1 MFFAFSFGASQGRGK
16 KVGSV
21 LQPSPATVL
30 LIVVVGESLT
40 APLAQYCDF
49 FGHAWCNCCVR
60 ARTAWFVT
68 ACCPGI
74 ESRLSA
80 ANDPSTQQYEAR
92 QQNKRKGA
100 LGIRNRALE
109 WLCYTSQHGLFVFFF
124 VIRVCAFLSVSVCHR
139 CPLPAICSRK
149 I

>member
-1 MFFAFSFGASQGRGK
+1 MLILDLCFCFLLRLGASQGRGK

-60 ARTAWFVT
+60 ARLGWFVT
-68 ACCPGI
+68 ASCPGI
-74 ESRLSA
+74 ESRFSA
-80 ANDPSTQQYEAR
+80 ANVTGRVQYEAR
-92 QQNKRKGA
+92 QKNKRKVA
-100 LGIRNRALE
+100 LGLRNRALE
-109 WLCYTSQHGLFVFFF
+109 WLCCRSW
-124 VIRVCAFLSVSVCHR
+124 
-139 CPLPAICSRK
+139 P
-149 I
+149 